1 VGGAAVSPALNA
13 WIFGC
18 SLLFLAGMVLVVAS
32 AVPAVARRYPRALPH
47 GFLMAVASFGLVIV
61 GALLLR

>member
-1 VGGAAVSPALNA
+1 MSAALNA

-18 SLLFLAGMVLVVAS
+18 SLLFLAGMLLVVGS
-32 AVPAVARRYPRALPH
+32 GLPAVQRRYPKALGH

>member
-1 VGGAAVSPALNA
+1 MNPALEA

-32 AVPAVARRYPRALPH
+32 AFPAVARRYPRALPH
-47 GFLMAVASFGLVIV
+47 GFLMAIVSFGLVIV

>member
-1 VGGAAVSPALNA
+1 VSPALNA
-13 WIFGC
+13 WVFGC

-32 AVPAVARRYPRALPH
+32 AIPAVARRYPRALPH

>member
-1 VGGAAVSPALNA
+1 MSPVLNA

-32 AVPAVARRYPRALPH
+32 AIPAVARRYPRALPH
-47 GFLMAVASFGLVIV
+47 GFLVAVASFALVIV
-61 GALLLR
+61 GALLFR